1 MLKQNIKNKSLLRLA
16 ISSGFCALLM
26 ACAAPS
32 APNYSG
38 GWVPVNQFDDGIKV
52 IPKVRP
58 YVYEAIKIDTTLSS
72 MLERW
77 AADSKINFKHSCD
90 SDFTLPVT
98 IVNLKA
104 STLAAAMK
112 LINELYILQGVSV
125 TYTADGILSF
135 ACKAFEVTYPQ
146 P

>member
-1 MLKQNIKNKSLLRLA
+1 MFTKNNKFKIA
-16 ISSGFCALLM
+16 IQLFLSICSCVFLIS
-26 ACAAPS
+26 CAAPT

-38 GWVPVNQFDDGIKV
+38 GWIPVNQFDTGIKV

-77 AADSKINFKHSCD
+77 AADSKINYKHNCD
-90 SDFTLPVT
+90 SDFTLPTT
-98 IVNLKA
+98 IVSIKA
-104 STLAAAMK
+104 STLATAMK
-112 LINELYILQGVSV
+112 LTNDLYLLQGVSV
-125 TYTADGILSF
+125 TYTADGVLSF
-135 ACKAFEVTYPQ
+135 ACKAFELTFPQ